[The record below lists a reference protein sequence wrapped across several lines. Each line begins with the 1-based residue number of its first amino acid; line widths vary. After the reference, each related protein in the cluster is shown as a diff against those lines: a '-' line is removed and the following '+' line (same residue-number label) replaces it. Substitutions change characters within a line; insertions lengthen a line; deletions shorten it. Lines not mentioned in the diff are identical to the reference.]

1 MHIELINQPNQLKLL
16 LHLSRIRILI
26 GSKMYNWQKPEWPNF
41 AYSLDKV
48 EDLLFEYM
56 SHAGKLEGYL
66 QGLDRNEQIETLVQI
81 MVAEAI
87 KSSEIEGEYLERED
101 VKSSVRNNLGL
112 NIMKEVVSDQR
123 ASGMAALLT
132 DVRETFSQPLTQEK
146 LFDWHSSLMMGAKD
160 VRVGS
165 WRTHKEPMQVI
176 SVAMGKQK
184 VHFEAPPSSNI
195 PNEMKQFFH
204 WFNETSPTGNNPI
217 KKPIIRSAIAHLY
230 FESIHPFEDGNG
242 RLGRCISEKALSQYI
257 NRPILMSLSR
267 GIEANKRDYY
277 DQLEKAQK
285 LNDITDWITYFT
297 KTILLAQEQTTQE
310 VAFTLK
316 KARFFNRFND
326 LLNERQLRAVQ
337 QMLEEGPKGFEG
349 GMNASKYIGITKT
362 SKATATRDLQDLVGK
377 GIFIPTGGGRSTRY
391 KLALA
396 GD

>member
-1 MHIELINQPNQLKLL
+1 MI
-16 LHLSRIRILI
+16 
-26 GSKMYNWQKPEWPNF
+26 YNWQKPEWPNF
-41 AYSLDKV
+41 TYSLDQV
-48 EDLLFEYM
+48 EDSFFEYM
-56 SHAGKLEGYL
+56 SHVGQLDGYL
-66 QGLDRNEQIETLVQI
+66 KGLDRNEQIETIIQI

-112 NIMKEVVSDQR
+112 NIIKEVVSDQR
-123 ASGMAALLT
+123 ATGMAALLT
-132 DVRETFSQPLTQEK
+132 DVRETFSEPLTEEK

-160 VRVGS
+160 VLVGS

-176 SVAMGKQK
+176 SGALGKQK

-195 PNEMKQFFH
+195 PNEMKRFFH
-204 WFNETSPTGNNPI
+204 WFNETSPTGNHPI
-217 KKPIIRSAIAHLY
+217 KKPIVRSAIAHLY

-267 GIEANKRDYY
+267 GLEADKKAYY
-277 DQLEKAQK
+277 QHLEKAQK
-285 LNDITDWITYFT
+285 SNNITDWITYFT
-297 KTILLAQEQTTQE
+297 KTVLFAQEQTTQE

-316 KARFFNRFND
+316 KARFFDCFNN

-337 QMLEEGPKGFEG
+337 RMLEEGPKGFEG
-349 GMNASKYIGITKT
+349 GMNARKYLGITKT
-362 SKATATRDLQDLVGK
+362 SKATATRDLQDLVAK

-391 KLALA
+391 ELVLEVE
-396 GD
+396 

>member
-1 MHIELINQPNQLKLL
+1 MI
-16 LHLSRIRILI
+16 
-26 GSKMYNWQKPEWPNF
+26 YNWQKPEWPKF
-41 AYSLDKV
+41 TYSLDQV
-48 EDLLFEYM
+48 EDLFFEYM
-56 SHAGKLEGYL
+56 SHVGQLDGYL
-66 QGLDRNEQIETLVQI
+66 KGLDRNEQIETIIQI

-112 NIMKEVVSDQR
+112 NIIKEVVSDQR
-123 ASGMAALLT
+123 ATGMAALLT
-132 DVRETFSQPLTQEK
+132 DVRETFSEQLTEEK

-160 VRVGS
+160 VLVGS

-176 SVAMGKQK
+176 SGALGKQK

-195 PNEMKQFFH
+195 PNEMKKFFH
-204 WFNETSPTGNNPI
+204 WFNETSPSGNHPI
-217 KKPIIRSAIAHLY
+217 KKPIVRSAIAHLY

-267 GIEANKRDYY
+267 GIEADKKAYY
-277 DQLEKAQK
+277 HHLEKAQK
-285 LNDITDWITYFT
+285 SKNITEWIIYFT
-297 KTILLAQEQTTQE
+297 KTVLLAQEQTTQE

-316 KARFFNRFND
+316 KARFFDRFND

-337 QMLEEGPKGFEG
+337 RMLEEGPKGFEG
-349 GMNASKYIGITKT
+349 GMNARKYIGITKT

-377 GIFIPTGGGRSTRY
+377 GIFIAIGGGRSTSY
-391 KLALA
+391 ELALEVE
-396 GD
+396 